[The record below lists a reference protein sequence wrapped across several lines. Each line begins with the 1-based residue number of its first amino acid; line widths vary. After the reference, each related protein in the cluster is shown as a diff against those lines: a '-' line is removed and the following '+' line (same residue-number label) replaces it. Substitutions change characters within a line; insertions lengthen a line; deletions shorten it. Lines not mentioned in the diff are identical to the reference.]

1 MSWASS
7 EWKDGLPA
15 RALQKIGEYES
26 QLERMKKEFSQKEF
40 QLDSLKQACDT
51 KNIRYSEMYI
61 VILIT
66 RIPAVFICSSASGR

>member
-26 QLERMKKEFSQKEF
+26 QLERMKKELGQKEF

-51 KNIRYSEMYI
+51 KNI
-61 VILIT
+61 
-66 RIPAVFICSSASGR
+66 

>member
-26 QLERMKKEFSQKEF
+26 QLERMKKELGQKEF

-51 KNIRYSEMYI
+51 KNIRYI
-61 VILIT
+61 
-66 RIPAVFICSSASGR
+66 AVCKFYMEKGVHMSLF